1 MYVIIS
7 NIFPIFLVIAI
18 GFIANRRGIL
28 PNEANKYLVD
38 MVMLVTCPCM
48 IISSLLGQ
56 EMDPSLMTNT
66 VLMFAGSAVFFA
78 LFYFIAWVVV
88 VKIMKVP
95 AEQDA
100 GVYMIMFTT
109 VNNGFI
115 GFPVTYAI
123 FGDEI
128 LFYMVIFQI
137 MLIVYVYSAG
147 VIQVNYGSPRV
158 SDLKGMARALVN
170 TCTIATLI
178 SVILLF
184 LKIRLPEILF
194 DAVEL
199 VGSATTPVSM
209 LVVGMQLGNSNFKKS
224 TWQPPT
230 GIDEPGKDDL
240 CTGTDIF
247 RGELAAYC
255 SWVKDCA
262 GIWFYVPCFR
272 ICRDNLQYGKEKF
285 RSCSRR
291 CGTDHFD
298 GDDYSA
304 DYGASFKCLLSIET
318 LYKSNTPWKSKG
330 FLSIKSKF

>member
-7 NIFPIFLVIAI
+7 NILPIFLIIAI
-18 GFIANRRGIL
+18 GFIANRKGIL
-28 PNEANKYLVD
+28 PNAANKYLVD

-56 EMDPSLMTNT
+56 EMDPSLVTNT
-66 VLMFAGSAVFFA
+66 ILMFVGSAAFFI
-78 LFYFIAWVVV
+78 LFYFIAWIFV
-88 VKIMKVP
+88 VKIMKVS
-95 AEQDA
+95 ADQDA

-137 MLIVYVYSAG
+137 MLIIYVYSAG

-158 SDLKGMARALVN
+158 SDLKGMAKALVN

-178 SVILLF
+178 SVVLLF
-184 LKIRLPEILF
+184 LNIRLPEIIF

-209 LVVGMQLGNSNFKKS
+209 LVVGMQLGNSNFKKVFGNRRLVLMS
-224 TWQPPT
+224 LVKMISVPALTFLAVNWLPIAV
-230 GIDEPGKDDL
+230 GLKIAL
-240 CTGTDIF
+240 IF
-247 RGELAAYC
+247 GATFPVSVSVVTISSMEEKNSVLAAEG
-255 SWVKDCA
+255 VA
-262 GIWFYVPCFR
+262 LTTLLAMITLPVMA
-272 ICRDNLQYGKEKF
+272 L
-285 RSCSRR
+285 
-291 CGTDHFD
+291 
-298 GDDYSA
+298 
-304 DYGASFKCLLSIET
+304 LLST
-318 LYKSNTPWKSKG
+318 YYL
-330 FLSIKSKF
+330 

>member
-7 NIFPIFLVIAI
+7 NILPIFLIIAI
-18 GFIANRRGIL
+18 GFIANRKGIL
-28 PNEANKYLVD
+28 PNAANKYLVD

-66 VLMFAGSAVFFA
+66 VLMFAGSAAFFI
-78 LFYFIAWVVV
+78 LFYFIAWFFV
-88 VKIMKVP
+88 VKIMRVP

-158 SDLKGMARALVN
+158 SDLKGMAKALVN
-170 TCTIATLI
+170 TCTVATLL
-178 SVILLF
+178 SVVLLF
-184 LKIRLPEILF
+184 LHIRLPEIIF

-209 LVVGMQLGNSNFKKS
+209 LVVGMQLGNSNFKKVLGNRRLVLMS
-224 TWQPPT
+224 LAKMISVPALTFLLVNWLPIAA
-230 GIDEPGKDDL
+230 GLKIAL
-240 CTGTDIF
+240 IF
-247 RGELAAYC
+247 GATFPVSVSVVTISSMEEKNAVLAAEG
-255 SWVKDCA
+255 VA
-262 GIWFYVPCFR
+262 LTTLIAMVTLPVMA
-272 ICRDNLQYGKEKF
+272 L
-285 RSCSRR
+285 
-291 CGTDHFD
+291 
-298 GDDYSA
+298 
-304 DYGASFKCLLSIET
+304 LLST
-318 LYKSNTPWKSKG
+318 YYL
-330 FLSIKSKF
+330 

>member
-7 NIFPIFLVIAI
+7 NILPIFLIIAV

-28 PNEANKYLVD
+28 PNAANKYLVD

-56 EMDPSLMTNT
+56 EMDPSLMANT
-66 VLMFAGSAVFFA
+66 VLMFVGSAAFFV
-78 LFYFIAWVVV
+78 LFYFIAWVFV

-95 AEQDA
+95 TDQDA

-158 SDLKGMARALVN
+158 SDLKGMAKALVN

-178 SVILLF
+178 SVVLLF
-184 LKIRLPEILF
+184 LNIRLPEIIF

-209 LVVGMQLGNSNFKKS
+209 LVVGMQLGNSNFKKVFGNRRLVLMS
-224 TWQPPT
+224 LVKMISVPVLTFLIVNWLPIAV
-230 GIDEPGKDDL
+230 GLKIAL
-240 CTGTDIF
+240 IF
-247 RGELAAYC
+247 GATFPVSVSVVTISSMEEKNAVLAAEG
-255 SWVKDCA
+255 VA
-262 GIWFYVPCFR
+262 LTTLIAMITLPVMA
-272 ICRDNLQYGKEKF
+272 L
-285 RSCSRR
+285 
-291 CGTDHFD
+291 
-298 GDDYSA
+298 
-304 DYGASFKCLLSIET
+304 LLST
-318 LYKSNTPWKSKG
+318 HYL
-330 FLSIKSKF
+330 